1 MMIETSTMNLFE
13 AVANG
18 KELTKGM
25 EVKLPTVEYTAHIY
39 GFVAVPE
46 QELDVDKLPLRDM
59 PALGQAN
66 VLSNRVVSI
75 ICNQFCRFP
84 IFTSVQ
90 KACEDRY
97 NLYLLYVP
105 HFLSSEY
112 QGRRNAYK
120 QTYTGESVESK
131 VASFTE
137 VKLEGTLQERQ
148 AFYYP
153 RENDLYFQ
161 SSSKLRGMAS
171 SFVVITRRISKVTDQ
186 VIYEVYNP
194 EEVKIEA

>member
-25 EVKLPTVEYTAHIY
+25 EVKLPLFDYKAYIY
-39 GFVAVPE
+39 GFVAT
-46 QELDVDKLPLRDM
+46 QGRALDVDIDM
-59 PALGQAN
+59 PALGQAK
-66 VLSNRVVSI
+66 VLSNRVVYES
-75 ICNQFCRFP
+75 RAFP
-84 IFTSVQ
+84 ILTSVQ
-90 KACEDRY
+90 KACEEKY
-97 NLYLLYVP
+97 NLYQLHVP
-105 HFLSSEY
+105 HFLSSYY
-112 QGRRNAYK
+112 QDSKYGSWRNAYW
-120 QTYTGESVESK
+120 QAFTGESVESK
-131 VASFTE
+131 VTSYGN
-137 VKLEGTLQERQ
+137 VKIEGAFGERQ

-171 SFVVITRRISKVTDQ
+171 SFAVITRRVSKVSDQ